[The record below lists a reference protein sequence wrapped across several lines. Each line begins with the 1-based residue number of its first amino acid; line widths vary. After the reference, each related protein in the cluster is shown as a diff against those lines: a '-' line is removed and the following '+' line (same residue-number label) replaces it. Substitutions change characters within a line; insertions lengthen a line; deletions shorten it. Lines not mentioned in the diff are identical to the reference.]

1 MCNCIKITLFFLSA
15 IKSANAWPHTSSGP
29 VWKLRID
36 QIIDMHGDFWLVFTA
51 PAKLEVELRAKIGHY
66 RNRSFCYY
74 RKATDAKSSAKS

>member
-36 QIIDMHGDFWLVFTA
+36 QIIHMHGDFLAGVHCA
-51 PAKLEVELRAKIGHY
+51 SEIGGW
-66 RNRSFCYY
+66 
-74 RKATDAKSSAKS
+74 TPG